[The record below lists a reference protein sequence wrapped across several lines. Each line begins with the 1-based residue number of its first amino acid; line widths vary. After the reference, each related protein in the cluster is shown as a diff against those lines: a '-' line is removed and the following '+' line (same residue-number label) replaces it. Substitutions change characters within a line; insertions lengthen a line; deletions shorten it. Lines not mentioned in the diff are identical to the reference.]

1 MYQEESRVLCS
12 RGCARWVPAAAGSG
26 ERCGRIECES
36 VGYKILLVIVC
47 IERASACPPVAVLG
61 GNTEKWDPPDGPCF
75 HTEREELSLSFQTL
89 QKSLKNIKIQNG
101 DRKTPAPQR
110 SRLLSSQMRQ
120 VRPLAGKRMMAAKE
134 KPRGKTANAAA
145 PGERQPAP
153 RAGRVRGAL
162 PPSSPAKSGPRS
174 RARSRPAALEESAAP
189 GAPARRLPP
198 PRQPHPLSL

>member
-1 MYQEESRVLCS
+1 MGSLPRAVSALSALCS
-12 RGCARWVPAAAGSG
+12 I
-26 ERCGRIECES
+26 RCKRKAEWAEKKHGIM
-36 VGYKILLVIVC
+36 YVI
-47 IERASACPPVAVLG
+47 G

-89 QKSLKNIKIQNG
+89 QKSLKNIKMVQNG

-120 VRPLAGKRMMAAKE
+120 VRPLKGKRMMASKE
-134 KPRGKTANAAA
+134 KPRYKTANAAA

-198 PRQPHPLSL
+198 PLQPHPLSL